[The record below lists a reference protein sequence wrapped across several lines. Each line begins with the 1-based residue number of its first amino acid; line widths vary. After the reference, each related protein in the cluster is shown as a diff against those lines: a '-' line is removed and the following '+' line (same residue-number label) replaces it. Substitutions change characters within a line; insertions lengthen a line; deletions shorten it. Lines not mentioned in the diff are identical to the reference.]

1 MTQAATQ
8 DNTQANAPALVPAL
22 TPEQVLK
29 PCAGTAHWQDHASLT
44 ADGTSLSVYSRLGAG
59 RGFGDAYLCLVL
71 REGNFS
77 CSMEINSDEAR
88 EICMGLERGIHTVG
102 LIHSLG
108 KVVEVPAI
116 KSEDWVHYDQIS
128 PRFVDANLGGVS
140 FRVFASQLEHQS
152 KPEVQLCMYSQQGF
166 VAGSQMLPGFLSP
179 DAADELADSLKAA
192 AYQARM
198 LAAKHIA
205 EGGAK

>member
-1 MTQAATQ
+1 MTQEATQ
-8 DNTQANAPALVPAL
+8 ENTQVTEPALVPAL
-22 TPEQVLK
+22 KPEQLLK
-29 PCAGTAHWQDHASLT
+29 PLGSTPHWQDHISLR
-44 ADGTSLSVYSRLGAG
+44 AKGTSVSVYSRLGAG
-59 RGFGDAYLCLVL
+59 DVFGDAYLCLVL
-71 REGNFS
+71 NEGNFH
-77 CSMEINSDEAR
+77 CSIDLDVDAAR
-88 EICMGLERGIHTVG
+88 EVVMGMQKAVHTVG

-108 KVVEVPAI
+108 EVVEVPAAQP
-116 KSEDWVHYDQIS
+116 EDWVHYEQIS
-128 PRFVDANLGGVS
+128 PRFVDANFGGVS

-205 EGGAK
+205 EGGAA

>member
-1 MTQAATQ
+1 MTHAATQ
-8 DNTQANAPALVPAL
+8 DNTQTAAPALVPAIK
-22 TPEQVLK
+22 PEQVLK
-29 PCAGTAHWQDHASLT
+29 PIGSTPHWQDHASLT
-44 ADGTSLSVYSRLGAG
+44 ENGVCVSVYTRLSAG
-59 RGFGDAYLCLVL
+59 RKFEDAHVCLSMH
-71 REGNFS
+71 EGSFN
-77 CSMEINSDEAR
+77 CALDLTMGGAR
-88 EICMGLERGIHTVG
+88 EVCLGLQKAIHTVG

-108 KVVEVPAI
+108 KVVEVPAA
-116 KSEDWVHYDQIS
+116 EPDDWVHYEQIS
-128 PRFVDANLGGVS
+128 PRFVDANFGGVS

-198 LAAKHIA
+198 LAAKQIA
-205 EGGAK
+205 EGGAR